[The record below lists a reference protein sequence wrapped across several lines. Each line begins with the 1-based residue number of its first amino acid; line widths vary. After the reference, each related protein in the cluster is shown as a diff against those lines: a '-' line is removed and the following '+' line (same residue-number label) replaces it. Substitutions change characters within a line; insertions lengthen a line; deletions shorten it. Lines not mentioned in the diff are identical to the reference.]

1 VALRVA
7 VFNPY
12 TPDMMF
18 GGYEYGSYESA
29 KNLARGGNEVD
40 FICLS
45 NGAKT
50 ERINENFRVI
60 HCGPRIKTPIPQLDY
75 FSDVLS
81 NFFTNHA
88 AIKKE
93 YDILFAFNG
102 TFFGGLSKTPTV
114 MYSYGLLPFF
124 PSPITLACT
133 AINRFN
139 AAIAK
144 KIITVTGYASNQF
157 KAHGFPER
165 KLKVIPT
172 GVYADFFRPYKNT
185 AEIRKKYN
193 PDNKFVATYIGRITR
208 DKCDDFLKIARSV
221 LRKKTDAKFF
231 IVGKGAD
238 SYVNSLKR
246 RAVEYGIQDDVVFFG
261 PVEREM
267 LPVVLNC
274 TDVFTMASTIDTFG
288 LVNVEAQACKVP
300 VIAYDVSGVG
310 ESFAEGKSGLLV
322 KARDA
327 EGFANKII
335 HFMDNEKERSAMG
348 NFGRKWVEK
357 NLDWP
362 VVTKKIESVFKE
374 VLDGL

>member
-1 VALRVA
+1 MRIA

-29 KNLARGGNEVD
+29 KNLARAGNEVD

-45 NGAKT
+45 DGSKIET
-50 ERINENFRVI
+50 INENFRVI
-60 HCGPRIKTPIPQLDY
+60 HCGPRLKTPVAQLDY
-75 FSDVLS
+75 FFDVLS

-93 YDILFAFNG
+93 YDILFSFNG
-102 TFFGGLSKTPTV
+102 TLFGGLSKTPTI

-139 AAIAK
+139 AAVAR
-144 KIITVTGYASNQF
+144 KIITVTKYASAQF
-157 KAHGFPER
+157 KDHGFPGK
-165 KLKVIPT
+165 KLTVIPT
-172 GVYADFFRPYKNT
+172 GVYADFFKPIKNT
-185 AEIRKKYN
+185 AEIREKYN
-193 PDNKFVATYIGRITR
+193 PDNDFIVTYIGRVTQ
-208 DKCDDFLKIARSV
+208 DKCGDLLKIAKATLSKRTGV
-221 LRKKTDAKFF
+221 KFF
-231 IVGKGAD
+231 MVGKGTD
-238 SYVNSLKR
+238 GYMDSLKR
-246 RAVEYGIQDDVVFFG
+246 KALEYGVQDDVIFFG

-267 LPVVLNC
+267 LPLILNC
-274 TDVFTMASTIDTFG
+274 TDVFSMASTIDTFG

-310 ESFAEGKSGLLV
+310 ESFVDNKSGFLA
-322 KARDA
+322 KPRDVN
-327 EGFANKII
+327 GFADRIVRL
-335 HFMDNEKERSAMG
+335 MDDEKEKKAMG
-348 NFGRKWVEK
+348 SFGRKWVEK

-362 VVTKKIESVFKE
+362 VVTGKIESVFNE
-374 VLDGL
+374 VLNHM

>member
-1 VALRVA
+1 MKIA

-29 KNLARGGNEVD
+29 KNLARRGNEVD

-45 NGAKT
+45 NGAKA
-50 ERINENFRVI
+50 ERINKNFRVV
-60 HCGPRIKTPIPQLDY
+60 HCGPRLKTPVPQLDY

-81 NFFTNHA
+81 NFFTNHT
-88 AIKKE
+88 AISKE

-102 TFFGGLSKTPTV
+102 TFFGGLSKIPTV

-133 AINRFN
+133 IINRFN

-144 KIITVTGYASNQF
+144 KIITVTRYASDQF
-157 KAHGFPER
+157 KVRGFPDR
-165 KLKVIPT
+165 KLTVIPT
-172 GVYADFFRPYKNT
+172 GVYADFFAPGKDT
-185 AEIRKKYN
+185 AETRKKYN
-193 PDNKFVATYIGRITR
+193 PDNKFVVTYIGRITQ
-208 DKCDDFLKIARSV
+208 DKCGDFLKIARAV
-221 LRKKTDAKFF
+221 LRKRAGVKFF
-231 IVGKGAD
+231 MVGKGTD
-238 SYVNSLKR
+238 GYTGSLKK
-246 RAVEYGIQDDVVFFG
+246 RALEYGIQDDVTFFG

-267 LPVVLNC
+267 LPLILNC
-274 TDVFTMASTIDTFG
+274 TDVFAMASTIDTFG

-310 ESFAEGKSGLLV
+310 ESFVDNRSGFLV
-322 KARDA
+322 KPKDV

-335 HFMDNEKERSAMG
+335 YLADNEKERRAMG
-348 NFGRKWVEK
+348 TFGRRWVEN

-362 VVTKKIESVFKE
+362 VVTKKIESTFKE
-374 VLDGL
+374 VLDEM

>member
-1 VALRVA
+1 MRIA

-29 KNLARGGNEVD
+29 KNLARLGNEVD

-50 ERINENFRVI
+50 EQINENFRVV
-60 HCGPRIKTPIPQLDY
+60 HCGPRLKTPIPQLDY

-93 YDILFAFNG
+93 YDVLFAFNG
-102 TFFGGLSKTPTV
+102 TFFGGLSKIPTV
-114 MYSYGLLPFF
+114 MYSYGLLPLF

-144 KIITVTGYASNQF
+144 KIITVTEYASDQF
-157 KAHGFPER
+157 KARGFPDR
-165 KLKVIPT
+165 KLEVIPT
-172 GVYADFFRPYKNT
+172 GVYADFFKPGKNT
-185 AEIRKKYN
+185 SEAIKKYN
-193 PDNKFVATYIGRITR
+193 PDNKFVVTYIGRTTR
-208 DKCDDFLKIARSV
+208 DKCGDFLKIARAV
-221 LRKKTDAKFF
+221 LRKRAGAKFF
-231 IVGKGAD
+231 MVGKGAD
-238 SYVNSLKR
+238 SYMDSLKR
-246 RAVEYGIQDDVVFFG
+246 RAVEYGIRDDVVFFG

-267 LPVVLNC
+267 LPVILNC
-274 TDVFTMASTIDTFG
+274 TDVFSMASTIDTFG

-310 ESFAEGKSGLLV
+310 ESFVDGRSGFLV

-335 HFMDNEKERSAMG
+335 YLMDNEKERKAMG
-348 NFGRKWVEK
+348 AFGRKWVEK

-374 VLDGL
+374 VLN

>member
-1 VALRVA
+1 MRIA

-29 KNLARGGNEVD
+29 KNLAHRGNEVD
-40 FICLS
+40 FICLG
-45 NGAKT
+45 NGTKT
-50 ERINENFRVI
+50 EQVNENFRVV
-60 HCGPRIKTPIPQLDY
+60 HCGPRLNTPVPQLNY

-93 YDILFAFNG
+93 YDVLFAFNG
-102 TFFGGLSKTPTV
+102 TFFGGLSKIPTV

-139 AAIAK
+139 AAVAK
-144 KIITVTGYASNQF
+144 KIITVTRYASNQF
-157 KAHGFPER
+157 KARGFPDR
-165 KLKVIPT
+165 KLEVIPT
-172 GVYADFFRPYKNT
+172 GVYADFFKPGKNA
-185 AEIRKKYN
+185 AETGKKYN
-193 PDNKFVATYIGRITR
+193 PDNKFVVTYIGRITR
-208 DKCDDFLKIARSV
+208 DKCDDFLKIARLV
-221 LRKKTDAKFF
+221 LGKRPSAKFF
-231 IVGKGAD
+231 MVGKGTD
-238 SYVNSLKR
+238 SYMNSLKR
-246 RAVEYGIQDDVVFFG
+246 RAIEYGIQEDVVFFG

-267 LPVVLNC
+267 LPVILNC
-274 TDVFTMASTIDTFG
+274 TDVFSMASTIDTFG
-288 LVNVEAQACKVP
+288 LVNVEAQACGVP

-310 ESFAEGKSGLLV
+310 ESFAEGKSGFLV
-322 KARDA
+322 KVRDA
-327 EGFANKII
+327 EGFADKII
-335 HFMDNEKERSAMG
+335 HLMDNEKERKAMG
-348 NFGRKWVEK
+348 AFGRKWVEK

-374 VLDGL
+374 VLNGI